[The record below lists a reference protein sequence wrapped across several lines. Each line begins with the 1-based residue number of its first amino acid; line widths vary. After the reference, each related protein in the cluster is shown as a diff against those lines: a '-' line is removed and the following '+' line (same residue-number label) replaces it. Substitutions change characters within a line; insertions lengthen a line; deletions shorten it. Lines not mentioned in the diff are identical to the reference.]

1 MSAGTRGNQ
10 KKKERRKKKKRERKR
25 RDKLKGKI
33 GFSFVLL
40 KLLAGTPR
48 SSSVLHLLKV
58 ISWDFFPWNFSSI
71 CWDVKY
77 IDFPIYFMKKVI
89 AFTFWKL
96 LFISVFEHSF
106 HTRNCFDWFGS
117 CGSPNREYDGFLES
131 PICLVCCPKMSAN
144 DSLYFGSYRSW
155 SEVCS
160 QEIRT
165 RVTNFA
171 IFFEGFKSVNEVI
184 LFPRFP

>member
-1 MSAGTRGNQ
+1 MG
-10 KKKERRKKKKRERKR
+10 KEVF
-25 RDKLKGKI
+25 LW
-33 GFSFVLL
+33 FSWSCRQEPQE
-40 KLLAGTPR
+40 K
-48 SSSVLHLLKV
+48 SSVLHLLKV
-58 ISWDFFPWNFSSI
+58 ISWAVFPWNHSSI

-117 CGSPNREYDGFLES
+117 CGSPNRAYDGFLEV
-131 PICLVCCPKMSAN
+131 PIYLVCCPNISAN
-144 DSLYFGSYRSW
+144 YSLYFGSYRSW

-165 RVTNFA
+165 RVTNFT
-171 IFFEGFKSVNEVI
+171 IFVWE
-184 LFPRFP
+184 FPIIKRGDSFFSRIP

>member
-1 MSAGTRGNQ
+1 MF
-10 KKKERRKKKKRERKR
+10 
-25 RDKLKGKI
+25 LW
-33 GFSFVLL
+33 FSWSCRQEPQE
-40 KLLAGTPR
+40 K
-48 SSSVLHLLKV
+48 SSVLHLLKV
-58 ISWDFFPWNFSSI
+58 ISWDCFSWNLSSI
-71 CWDVKY
+71 CWDIKY

-106 HTRNCFDWFGS
+106 HTRDCCDCFGR
-117 CGSPNREYDGFLES
+117 CGSPNRTYDGFLES
-131 PICLVCCPKMSAN
+131 PISLCFFPKISAN
-144 DSLYFGSYRSW
+144 ESFYFGSYRSW

-171 IFFEGFKSVNEVI
+171 IFVWGFPIIKRGDS
-184 LFPRFP
+184 FS